1 MIEADYGEW
10 LARGQAHQQ
19 AARPIDAMLCYRQA
33 LKSNRNAV
41 QVQFQLGEV
50 LRDLGRRE
58 DAIAAFR
65 MALTWQPRHL
75 ASLVALAN
83 LLRKAAP
90 AEAVTHYQHAA
101 SLDRR
106 NPTVREGLAL
116 SLLASGDVSALS
128 QLASLMGA
136 DASSFRDWDELS
148 RMLAALPPS
157 ASLSALVRTIGSL
170 PDFPP
175 SALLLAIAVESFVAD
190 TPQDEDR
197 ARALFDVAERRAAT
211 IDDPEALRRLAVAA
225 AAIGPTGLSSAWARR
240 YAQACAAMYSVPV
253 SLLWPRRTSGS
264 ALRVAYLV
272 PRRGQMVVGRSMIDI
287 DAYLRNVA
295 MAHARDKFAPA
306 ILFVGDVAPDNA
318 GGTHLQDIPVGTL
331 GFAPGSAMARAVAEA
346 DYDALIDLGG
356 MAEVTGPFLAARPA
370 RTIWTYPTLPGAHVA
385 PLITHLLPPLIAEA
399 EHAELKQG
407 DSPNTAVWAEHR
419 RAIEAALLAACTGMS
434 SSASPAT
441 LTQGA
446 MVGLW
451 RTAVAAHQASDADS
465 AFAGYGAVL
474 AQQPDFAPALYLR
487 GLLLR
492 DRGRDADARSSLAAA
507 IAVAPAYA
515 EARIALANLER
526 ERGELGSALAL
537 CRAGLALAA
546 DENSRLSLQR
556 ALGLV
561 ELARHDG
568 LAARAA
574 FEEILKGLPTDADAH
589 YNHGVA
595 LQMLRLR
602 EDALRA
608 YQRALAFDPE
618 LIAADFNIG
627 VILQEQGHTDAAIAA
642 FEQVLA
648 RDPRHV
654 PAHKTLGDTLLA
666 ARRIDDW
673 LQVFKRFE
681 ANCPHALSL
690 AVQALEVY
698 QYRGDFAGL
707 DRYLDRLRQDE
718 FKPESE
724 TDLAD
729 CLEQLLFLLLYFD
742 IEPEAQLGLYRAYD
756 AVAQRVYGKP
766 LPTPHVRRAGRLRIG
781 YLSGDL
787 RNQVMGKMM
796 WSAIQHHDRDRFE
809 LYFYSLTPESDE
821 WTERYRQ
828 LGDHFEMIGDLPE
841 REAAL
846 LIAAKDLDLLVD
858 LSTHTKGAKPGIL
871 ALKPARVQIT
881 HVASAGVVG
890 LSAIDFK
897 LTDAFAD
904 TPENQTFQ
912 IETLLPMA
920 GCVYPY
926 RHIAP
931 AAEHPFHRDRLN
943 IRGDA
948 VVIGAFVNPLKLS
961 RRCLSLWREVLDRAP
976 QTLLAISPLS
986 PEARGVYVR
995 LLGSANIPLQRV
1007 VLLPQGRNDE
1017 ENQARYNVVDFT
1029 LDPLPYGGVNGT
1041 LEALDMGVP
1050 VVTLCGKK
1058 HSERTSYS
1066 ILENLGVRETVAASG
1081 SEYVD
1086 IAVRLATDSQFM
1098 SRVKAA
1104 IRSGLAH
1111 STLTD
1116 MPRHTRALEAAYEEA
1131 LARAR
1136 PHVPVGESR

>member
-65 MALTWQPRHL
+65 MALKWQPKHL
-75 ASLVALAN
+75 SSLVALAGV
-83 LLRKAAP
+83 LRGTTP
-90 AEAVTHYQHAA
+90 AEAVVHYRHAA
-101 SLDRR
+101 LLDPR
-106 NPTVREGLAL
+106 NAEVREGLAL
-116 SLLASGDVSALS
+116 SLLASGDPSAFS
-128 QLASLMGA
+128 QLASLLDDG
-136 DASSFRDWDELS
+136 ASSFRAWNEIS
-148 RMLAALPPS
+148 RLLAAAPASS
-157 ASLSALVRTIGSL
+157 AKSVLLRSIGSR
-170 PDFPP
+170 PEFPP
-175 SALLLAIAVESFVAD
+175 SALLLAMAIENAVAGA
-190 TPQDEDR
+190 PQDRDR
-197 ARALFDVAERRAAT
+197 AFALLDAAERRAAT
-211 IDDPEALRRLAVAA
+211 IDDLEALRRVALAA
-225 AAIGPTGLSSAWARR
+225 AGIGQGGLALTWAQR
-240 YAQACAAMYSVPV
+240 YARSSIALYSPAVP
-253 SLLWPRRTSGS
+253 LLWPRRTSGQ

-272 PRRGQMVVGRSMIDI
+272 PRRGSLDLGGTKVDV
-287 DAYLRNVA
+287 DAYLRHIVT
-295 MAHARDKFAPA
+295 AHSRDKFAPA
-306 ILFVGDVAPDNA
+306 ILFVGDTARDSAGTAHSQGVPLATLGVAP
-318 GGTHLQDIPVGTL
+318 GLPT
-331 GFAPGSAMARAVAEA
+331 ARLVAEA

-356 MAEVTGPFLAARPA
+356 MAEVTAPFLAARPA
-370 RTIWTYPTLPGAHVA
+370 RTLWSSGLPGAHVA
-385 PLITHLLPPLIAEA
+385 PLMTHVLPPLIDGEKGAEESA
-399 EHAELKQG
+399 GAGTSEAAW
-407 DSPNTAVWAEHR
+407 SEHR
-419 RAIEAALLAACTGMS
+419 RAIEAALTAACTD
-434 SSASPAT
+434 SAGGVVSAT
-441 LTQGA
+441 LAPDA
-446 MVGLW
+446 MTGLW
-451 RTAVAAHQASDADS
+451 RTAVAAHQASDVDS
-465 AFAGYGAVL
+465 ALAGYRAVL
-474 AQQPDFAPALYLR
+474 AEQPEFAPALYLH

-492 DRGRDADARSSLAAA
+492 DRARDADARSSFAAA
-507 IAVAPAYA
+507 IAAAPAYA

-526 ERGELGSALAL
+526 EHGDLDSALAL
-537 CRAGLALAA
+537 CRAGLALAT
-546 DENSRLSLQR
+546 DENSRLSLLG
-556 ALGLV
+556 ALGLA

-568 LAARAA
+568 VAARAA
-574 FEEILKGLPTDADAH
+574 FEELLKGLPTDADGH

-595 LQMLRLR
+595 LQMMHLR

-608 YQRALAFDPE
+608 YQRALAFNPE

-627 VILQEQGHTDAAIAA
+627 VILQEQGRTDAAIAA

-648 RDPRHV
+648 RDPQHV

-673 LQVFKRFE
+673 LRVFERFE

-756 AVAQRVYGKP
+756 AVAQRVYGNP
-766 LPTPHVRRAGRLRIG
+766 LPSPRVRRKGRLRIG

-796 WSAIQHHDRDRFE
+796 WSALQHHDRDRYE
-809 LYFYSLTPESDE
+809 IYFYSLAQESDD

-828 LGDHFEMIGDLPE
+828 FGDHFEMIGDLPE
-841 REAAL
+841 REAARR
-846 LIAAKDLDLLVD
+846 IAAKDLDLLVD

-904 TPENQTFQ
+904 TPENRAFQ

-976 QTLLAISPLS
+976 QALLAISPLS

-995 LLGSANIPLQRV
+995 LLTAANIPLQRV
-1007 VLLPQGRNDE
+1007 IVLPQGRNDE
-1017 ENQARYNVVDFT
+1017 ENQARYNVIDFT

-1066 ILENLGVRETVAASG
+1066 ILENLGVGETVAASG

-1086 IAVRLATDSQFM
+1086 IAVRLATESEFM
-1098 SRVKAA
+1098 SGVRAVIKA
-1104 IRSGLAH
+1104 GLAR

-1116 MPRHTRALEAAYEEA
+1116 MPQHTRALEAAYEQA
-1131 LARAR
+1131 LAQAR
-1136 PHVPVGESR
+1136 PHAPVGESP

>member
-1 MIEADYGEW
+1 MIEAEYGEW

-58 DAIAAFR
+58 EAVAAFR
-65 MALTWQPRHL
+65 TALTWQPKHL
-75 ASLVALAN
+75 SSLVALAGM
-83 LLRKAAP
+83 LQATAP
-90 AEAVTHYQHAA
+90 AESVVHYRHAA
-101 SLDRR
+101 LLDPG
-106 NPTVREGLAL
+106 NVDAREGLAL
-116 SLLASGDVSALS
+116 SLLASGDSSAFPL
-128 QLASLMGA
+128 LAALIG
-136 DASSFRDWDELS
+136 DGASSLRDWNEFS
-148 RMLAALPPS
+148 RMLIATP
-157 ASLSALVRTIGSL
+157 ASPAKSELLRAVGARAE
-170 PDFPP
+170 FPASP
-175 SALLLAIAVESFVAD
+175 LLLASVIESGLAG
-190 TPQDEDR
+190 TPQDRDR
-197 ARALFDVAERRAAT
+197 ALALLDVAERRAAA
-211 IDDPEALRRLAVAA
+211 IEDPEALRRLALSA
-225 AAIGPTGLSSAWARR
+225 AAIGPADAACAWAQR
-240 YAQACAAMYSVPV
+240 YAQLSVTKYSPAVP
-253 SLLWPRRTSGS
+253 LLWPRRTSGK
-264 ALRVAYLV
+264 ALRVAYLI
-272 PRRGQMVVGRSMIDI
+272 PQRESLDI
-287 DAYLRNVA
+287 GGAKIGVDAYLRHIA
-295 MAHARDKFAPA
+295 TAHARDAFAPA
-306 ILFVGDVAPDNA
+306 ILFVGNTARVGD
-318 GGTHLQDIPVGTL
+318 GTARAQAQRVPMATL
-331 GFAPGSAMARAVAEA
+331 GIAPGLATARLVAEA
-346 DYDALIDLGG
+346 DYDALIDLAG
-356 MAEVTGPFLAARPA
+356 MAENTAAFLAAKPA
-370 RTIWTYPTLPGAHVA
+370 RTLWTYPALQGAHVA
-385 PLITHLLPPLIAEA
+385 PLMTHELPQI
-399 EHAELKQG
+399 G
-407 DSPNTAVWAEHR
+407 DAAPGDGAWAEHR
-419 RAIEAALLAACTGMS
+419 RAIEAALLAACTDMPGTAAM
-434 SSASPAT
+434 AT
-441 LTQGA
+441 LAPDA
-446 MVGLW
+446 MTGLW
-451 RTAVAAHQASDADS
+451 RTAVAAHQASSVDS
-465 AFAGYGAVL
+465 ALAGYRAVL
-474 AQQPDFAPALYLR
+474 AEQPGFAPALYLQ

-492 DRGRDADARSSLAAA
+492 DRAQRADARSSFAAA
-507 IAVAPAYA
+507 IAAAPAYTD
-515 EARIALANLER
+515 ARTALANLER
-526 ERGELGSALAL
+526 EDGNLDAALAQ

-556 ALGLV
+556 ALGLI

-568 LAARAA
+568 VAARAA
-574 FEEILKGLPTDADAH
+574 FEEVLKGLPTDPDAH

-595 LQMLRLR
+595 LQMIHLR

-608 YQRALAFDPE
+608 YQRALAFDAK
-618 LIAADFNIG
+618 LVAAEFNIG
-627 VILQEQGHTDAAIAA
+627 VILQEQGRTDAAIAA

-648 RDPRHV
+648 REPRHV
-654 PAHKTLGDTLLA
+654 PAHKALGDTLLA

-673 LQVFKRFE
+673 LRVFERFE
-681 ANCPHALSL
+681 ARCPDALSL

-707 DRYLDRLRQDE
+707 DRYLDRLRQDA
-718 FKPESE
+718 FKPENE

-756 AVAQRVYGKP
+756 AVAQRIYGKP
-766 LPTPHVRRAGRLRIG
+766 LPSPRVRHEGRLRIG

-796 WSAIQHHDRDRFE
+796 WSAVQHHDRDRFE
-809 LYFYSLTPESDE
+809 LYFYSLVPESDE

-828 LGDHFEMIGDLPE
+828 FGDHFEMIGDLPE
-841 REAAL
+841 REAARR
-846 LIAAKDLDLLVD
+846 IAAKDLDLLVD

-904 TPENQTFQ
+904 APENQAFQ

-943 IRGDA
+943 IPPEA
-948 VVIGAFVNPLKLS
+948 MVIGAFVSPLKLS

-976 QTLLAISPLS
+976 LALLAISPLS

-995 LLGSANIPLQRV
+995 LLSAANIPLQRV
-1007 VLLPQGRNDE
+1007 ILLPQGRNDE
-1017 ENQARYNVVDFT
+1017 ENQARYNVIDFT

-1058 HSERTSYS
+1058 HGERTSYS
-1066 ILENLGVRETVAASG
+1066 ILENLGARETIAASG

-1086 IAVRLATDSQFM
+1086 IAVRLATDVQFRL
-1098 SRVKAA
+1098 RVRAD
-1104 IRSGLAH
+1104 IRAGLAH
-1111 STLTD
+1111 SMLTD

-1131 LARAR
+1131 LARTRVASGDMR
-1136 PHVPVGESR
+1136 

>member
-41 QVQFQLGEV
+41 QAQSQLGEV
-50 LRDLGRRE
+50 LRDLGRHE
-58 DAIAAFR
+58 EAIAAFR
-65 MALTWQPRHL
+65 MALNWQPQHL
-75 ASLVALAN
+75 PSLLALAD
-83 LLRKAAP
+83 LLRRTTP
-90 AEAVTHYQHAA
+90 TEAVTHFQHAA
-101 SLDRR
+101 ALDPR
-106 NPTVREGLAL
+106 NAAAREGLAL
-116 SLLASGDVSALS
+116 SLLASGDSTAFP
-128 QLASLMGA
+128 QLAALVGA
-136 DASSFRDWDELS
+136 TPFREWDELS
-148 RMLAALPPS
+148 RMLAAAPPS
-157 ASLSALVRTIGSL
+157 SEKHEFLRAIESR
-170 PDFPP
+170 PEFPP
-175 SALLLAIAVESFVAD
+175 SALLLAIAIESAAASTPRD
-190 TPQDEDR
+190 TDR
-197 ARALFDVAERRAAT
+197 LLALFDVAERRAAT
-211 IDDPEALRRLAVAA
+211 IADPESLRRMALAA
-225 AAIGPTGLSSAWARR
+225 AAIGPVGLSSTWAQR
-240 YAQACAAMYSVPV
+240 YARVCAATHQSPVP
-253 SLLWPRRTSGS
+253 LLWPRRTSGS

-272 PRRGQMVVGRSMIDI
+272 PRRRRSVTGGAMIDI
-287 DAYLRNVA
+287 DAYLRHVA
-295 MAHARDKFAPA
+295 TAHARDQFAPA
-306 ILFVGDVAPDNA
+306 ILLVGEAAPDDPGA
-318 GGTHLQDIPVGTL
+318 AHLQDIPVGTL
-331 GFAPGSAMARAVAEA
+331 GAAPGPAMARAVAEA
-346 DYDALIDLGG
+346 DYDALIDLAG
-356 MAEVTGPFLAARPA
+356 MMEVTGPFFAARPA
-370 RTIWTYPTLPGAHVA
+370 RTIWSYPTLPGAHVA
-385 PLITHLLPPLIAEA
+385 PLTTHVLPPLLIEDKNTESVTDSAPREA
-399 EHAELKQG
+399 Q
-407 DSPNTAVWAEHR
+407 WREHR
-419 RAIEAALLAACTGMS
+419 RAIEIALTAACTQTS
-434 SSASPAT
+434 WSAAPAT
-441 LTQGA
+441 LAPAA

-451 RTAVAAHQASDADS
+451 RSAVAAHRASDADS
-465 AFAGYGAVL
+465 ALAGYRAVL
-474 AQQPDFAPALYLR
+474 AQQPDFAPALYLQ

-492 DRGRDADARSSLAAA
+492 DRARDADARSSLAAA
-507 IAVAPAYA
+507 MAAAPAYA

-526 ERGELGSALAL
+526 ERGDLESAVAL

-546 DENSRLSLQR
+546 DDNSRLALQR
-556 ALGLV
+556 ALGLA

-568 LAARAA
+568 VAARAS
-574 FEEILKGLPTDADAH
+574 FEEVLKGLPTDADAH

-595 LQMLRLR
+595 LQMMHLR

-608 YQRALAFDPE
+608 YQRALAFDPG

-627 VILQEQGHTDAAIAA
+627 VILQEQGRTDAAITA

-654 PAHKTLGDTLLA
+654 PAHKALGDTLLA

-673 LQVFKRFE
+673 LRVFERFE

-742 IEPEAQLGLYRAYD
+742 IEPEAQLGFYRAYD

-766 LPTPHVRRAGRLRIG
+766 ISPPQIRRAGRVRIG

-796 WSAIQHHDRDRFE
+796 WSAVQHHDRDRFE
-809 LYFYSLTPESDE
+809 LHFYSLTPENDE
-821 WTERYRQ
+821 WTQRYRE
-828 LGDHFEMIGDLPE
+828 LGDHFEMIGDLPD
-841 REAAL
+841 REAARR
-846 LIAAKDLDLLVD
+846 IAAKDLDLLVD

-881 HVASAGVVG
+881 HVASAGAVG

-904 TPENQTFQ
+904 TPENEAFL

-943 IRGDA
+943 IRRDA
-948 VVIGAFVNPLKLS
+948 MVIGAFVNPLKLS
-961 RRCLSLWREVLDRAP
+961 RRCLSLWREVMDRARHA
-976 QTLLAISPLS
+976 LLAISPLS
-986 PEARGVYVR
+986 PEARGVYGR
-995 LLGSANIPLQRV
+995 LLSAANIPLQRV
-1007 VLLPQGRNDE
+1007 IVLPQGRSDE
-1017 ENQARYNVVDFT
+1017 ENQARYNVIDFA

-1058 HSERTSYS
+1058 HGERTSYS
-1066 ILENLGVRETVAASG
+1066 ILENLGVSETVAASG
-1081 SEYVD
+1081 SDYVD
-1086 IAVRLATDSQFM
+1086 IAVRLATESEFM
-1098 SRVKAA
+1098 STVRAA
-1104 IRSGLAH
+1104 IRAGLAH

-1131 LARAR
+1131 LARAH
-1136 PHVPVGESR
+1136 PHVLAETHA

>member
-75 ASLVALAN
+75 SSLVALAD
-83 LLRKAAP
+83 LLRRTAP
-90 AEAVTHYQHAA
+90 AEAVRHYQDAA
-101 SLDRR
+101 ALDPR
-106 NPTVREGLAL
+106 NATVREGLAL
-116 SLLASGDVSALS
+116 SLLASGDASALS
-128 QLASLMGA
+128 QLASLMDA
-136 DASSFRDWDELS
+136 DTSSFRDWDELS

-157 ASLSALVRTIGSL
+157 AEKSALVRTIGSL

-175 SALLLAIAVESFVAD
+175 SALLLAIAIESVVAD

-197 ARALFDVAERRAAT
+197 ALALFDVAERRAAT

-225 AAIGPTGLSSAWARR
+225 AAIGSTDLSSAWAQR
-240 YAQACAAMYSVPV
+240 YAQACAAMHSLPVP
-253 SLLWPRRTSGS
+253 LLWPRRTSGS

-272 PRRGQMVVGRSMIDI
+272 PRRGQSVVGAAMINI
-287 DAYLRNVA
+287 DAYLRHVA
-295 MAHARDKFAPA
+295 TAHARDKFAPA
-306 ILFVGDVAPDNA
+306 ILFVGDDAPDNA
-318 GGTHLQDIPVGTL
+318 GAAHLHDTPIGTL
-331 GFAPGSAMARAVAEA
+331 GFAPGPAMARAVAEA

-385 PLITHLLPPLIAEA
+385 PLISHLLPQLISEVR
-399 EHAELKQG
+399 HAEPIAG
-407 DSPNTAVWAEHR
+407 GGPSEAVWAEHR
-419 RAIEAALLAACTGMS
+419 KAIEAALLAACTGTNS
-434 SSASPAT
+434 STPAT
-441 LTQGA
+441 LAQGA

-451 RTAVAAHQASDADS
+451 RAAVAAHQASDADS
-465 AFAGYGAVL
+465 AFAGYLAVL

-507 IAVAPAYA
+507 VAVAPAYA
-515 EARIALANLER
+515 EARVALANLER
-526 ERGELGSALAL
+526 ERGELESASAL

-568 LAARAA
+568 VAARAA
-574 FEEILKGLPTDADAH
+574 FEEVLKGLPTDADAH
-589 YNHGVA
+589 YNQGVA
-595 LQMLRLR
+595 LQMMHLRK
-602 EDALRA
+602 DALRA

-627 VILQEQGHTDAAIAA
+627 VILQEQGRTDAAITA

-673 LQVFKRFE
+673 LRVFKRFE

-766 LPTPHVRRAGRLRIG
+766 LPTPHGRRAGRLRIG

-904 TPENQTFQ
+904 TPENQAFQ

-926 RHIAP
+926 RHIEP

-943 IRGDA
+943 IHVDA

-986 PEARGVYVR
+986 PEAQGVYVR
-995 LLGSANIPLQRV
+995 LLGAANIPLQRV

-1017 ENQARYNVVDFT
+1017 ENQARYNVIDFT

-1066 ILENLGVRETVAASG
+1066 ILENLGVSETVAASG

-1086 IAVRLATDSQFM
+1086 IAVRLATESEFM
-1098 SRVKAA
+1098 SRVRAA
-1104 IRSGLAH
+1104 IKAGLAR

-1116 MPRHTRALEAAYEEA
+1116 MPRHARALEAAYQEA
-1131 LARAR
+1131 LARVR
-1136 PHVPVGESR
+1136 PHAHGENR